1 MRGVFKRSPRKRV
14 DKVLP
19 EWDGWRAGGE
29 LDGTAGRPRVD
40 LLPAFPRLQRPC
52 PVKAPS
58 PPLPIAERKGR
69 RGPRTAPAATRSR
82 IRRPA
87 ARGARRWPPQVS
99 GPSRR
104 RGQARGDPAPNPG
117 RLVFQGADEKGCGV
131 DTRRSRKRFSQI
143 RQCEISVNGAGGM
156 GASK

>member
-1 MRGVFKRSPRKRV
+1 MRGVFKWSPRKWV
-14 DKVLP
+14 DEVFP
-19 EWDGWRAGGE
+19 EWDGWRADRE
-29 LDGTAGRPRVD
+29 LDGTAAGPRAD
-40 LLPAFPRLQRPC
+40 LHPAFPRLQRPC

-69 RGPRTAPAATRSR
+69 RGPRTAPAATRSP

-99 GPSRR
+99 SPSRR
-104 RGQARGDPAPNPG
+104 RGQARGDLAPNPG

-131 DTRRSRKRFSQI
+131 DVRRSRRRFSQI
-143 RQCEISVNGAGGM
+143 RQ
-156 GASK
+156 